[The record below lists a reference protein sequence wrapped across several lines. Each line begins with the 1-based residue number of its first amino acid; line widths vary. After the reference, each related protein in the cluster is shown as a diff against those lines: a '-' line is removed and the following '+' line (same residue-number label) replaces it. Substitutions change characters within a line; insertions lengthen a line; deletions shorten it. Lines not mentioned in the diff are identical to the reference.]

1 MAIIMIAQNK
11 RLIILLLGVPLFLL
25 IPLISMQFTDQ
36 VNWSPLDF
44 LIAGIL
50 LLGTGLV
57 VEAIL
62 RKVEKME
69 NRLALCLVVLV
80 LTGLIWA
87 EMAVGLF
94 GTPLAGS

>member
-1 MAIIMIAQNK
+1 MIAQNK

-25 IPLISMQFTDQ
+25 IPLISMQLTDQ

-62 RKVEKME
+62 RKVKKME